1 MSKVEELLAK
11 YNSNGV
17 KKIILSSIGDFENIG
32 VDKKTVEGEPLVTL
46 LNYVDVYHNKTIKK
60 GVPQMTVSSPI
71 NKVDKCSVEQGD
83 IFITPTSETV
93 DDIGHSALVLE
104 TLPQTVYSYHIM
116 RYRLHNVS
124 MTTAS
129 YINQCF
135 ESCYVKQQILKKAQ
149 GLTRFGVSKSKFGEI
164 EIPLPHIKVQEEIV
178 KILDSFTNLIDALNK
193 ELSLRQKQFEYY
205 REKLLTFDDK
215 SLLKPINEIG
225 TLFRGNGL
233 QKKDFVDEGVGC
245 IHYGQIY
252 TKLGFSLSKP
262 LTYVTKVTAKPL
274 TKVRKGD
281 LVIACTSENIE
292 DVCKSV
298 VWEGEEEIVT
308 GGHACVLRHNEN
320 PRYIGY
326 FFQTHQFFMQ
336 KKQYA
341 YGAKVIDIKTEKLGE
356 ILIPIPPLAIQQSI
370 VEKLDAFESLIS
382 SLKEEIALRQKQY
395 EYYREKLLTFN

>member
-11 YNSNGV
+11 YNPNGV
-17 KKIILSSIGDFENIG
+17 FQSDLREVSSIIRGKRVTKRDVKERGDDPVISG
-32 VDKKTVEGEPLVTL
+32 GESPMGYYDTF
-46 LNYVDVYHNKTIKK
+46 NREANTITIAQYGAAGYVDFQKNKFWANDVCYSILPFESVDNKYLYYTLKSKQNFIYSIRNTDA
-60 GVPQMTVSSPI
+60 VPFSLPI
-71 NKVDKCSVEQGD
+71 N
-83 IFITPTSETV
+83 
-93 DDIGHSALVLE
+93 
-104 TLPQTVYSYHIM
+104 TLYSI
-116 RYRLHNVS
+116 
-124 MTTAS
+124 
-129 YINQCF
+129 Q
-135 ESCYVKQQILKKAQ
+135 
-149 GLTRFGVSKSKFGEI
+149 
-164 EIPLPHIKVQEEIV
+164 IPLPHIKVQEEIV
-178 KILDSFTNLIDALNK
+178 KILDSFTNLIDALNE

-262 LTYVTKVTAKPL
+262 LTYVTKETAKPL

-341 YGAKVIDIKTEKLGE
+341 YGAKVIDIKTEKLGK

>member
-1 MSKVEELLAK
+1 MSKVVELLEL
-11 YNSNGV
+11 YNPNGV
-17 KKIILSSIGDFENIG
+17 FQSDLREVSSIIRGKRVTKRDVKESGDYPVISG
-32 VDKKTVEGEPLVTL
+32 GESPMGYYDTF
-46 LNYVDVYHNKTIKK
+46 NRDANTITIAQYGAAGYVDFQKNKFWANDVCYSILPFESVDNKYLYYTLKSKQNFIYSIRNTDA
-60 GVPQMTVSSPI
+60 VPFSLPI
-71 NKVDKCSVEQGD
+71 N
-83 IFITPTSETV
+83 
-93 DDIGHSALVLE
+93 
-104 TLPQTVYSYHIM
+104 TLYSI
-116 RYRLHNVS
+116 
-124 MTTAS
+124 
-129 YINQCF
+129 Q
-135 ESCYVKQQILKKAQ
+135 
-149 GLTRFGVSKSKFGEI
+149 
-164 EIPLPHIKVQEEIV
+164 IPLPHIKVQEEIV
-178 KILDSFTNLIDALNK
+178 KILDSFTNLIDALNE

-262 LTYVTKVTAKPL
+262 LTYVTKETAKPL

-395 EYYREKLLTFN
+395 EYYREKLLTFD

>member
-1 MSKVEELLAK
+1 MSKVVELLEL
-11 YNSNGV
+11 YNPNGV
-17 KKIILSSIGDFENIG
+17 FQSDLREVSSIIRGKRVTKRDVKESGDYPVISG
-32 VDKKTVEGEPLVTL
+32 GESPMGYYDTF
-46 LNYVDVYHNKTIKK
+46 NRDANTITIAQYGAAGYVDFQKNKFWANDVCYSILPFESVDNKYLYYTLKSKQNFIYSIRNTDA
-60 GVPQMTVSSPI
+60 VPFSLPI
-71 NKVDKCSVEQGD
+71 N
-83 IFITPTSETV
+83 
-93 DDIGHSALVLE
+93 
-104 TLPQTVYSYHIM
+104 TLYSI
-116 RYRLHNVS
+116 
-124 MTTAS
+124 
-129 YINQCF
+129 Q
-135 ESCYVKQQILKKAQ
+135 
-149 GLTRFGVSKSKFGEI
+149 
-164 EIPLPHIKVQEEIV
+164 IPLPHIKVQEEIV
-178 KILDSFTNLIDALNK
+178 KILDSFTNLIDALNE

-205 REKLLTFDDK
+205 REKLLTFDHK
-215 SLLKPINEIG
+215 SILKPINEIG

-262 LTYVTKVTAKPL
+262 LTYVTKETAKPL

-341 YGAKVIDIKTEKLGE
+341 YGTKVIDIKTEKLGE
-356 ILIPIPPLAIQQSI
+356 ILIPIPSLAIQQSI

-395 EYYREKLLTFN
+395 EYYREKLLTFD

>member
-1 MSKVEELLAK
+1 MNKLTAKDFKRGVRVVKSQLTDFDNYPVYQNSLKPLGFYSK
-11 YNSNGV
+11 YNVKANTVFVICAGAAGDIGFSNKNFWAADDCYYLETDKYVDSKFIYYYLLSIQNDIKRQVRQASVPRLGSNV
-17 KKIILSSIGDFENIG
+17 LKSIILPS
-32 VDKKTVEGEPLVTL
+32 
-46 LNYVDVYHNKTIKK
+46 
-60 GVPQMTVSSPI
+60 VSD
-71 NKVDKCSVEQGD
+71 N
-83 IFITPTSETV
+83 
-93 DDIGHSALVLE
+93 
-104 TLPQTVYSYHIM
+104 
-116 RYRLHNVS
+116 
-124 MTTAS
+124 
-129 YINQCF
+129 
-135 ESCYVKQQILKKAQ
+135 KQQ
-149 GLTRFGVSKSKFGEI
+149 
-164 EIPLPHIKVQEEIV
+164 EIV
-178 KILDSFTNLIDALNK
+178 KILDSFTNLIDALNE

-233 QKKDFVDEGVGC
+233 QKKDFVEEGVGC

-262 LTYVTKVTAKPL
+262 LTYVTKETAKPL

-356 ILIPIPPLAIQQSI
+356 ILIPIPSLAIQQSI
-370 VEKLDAFESLIS
+370 VKKLDAFESLIS

-395 EYYREKLLTFN
+395 EYYREKLLTFD

>member
-11 YNSNGV
+11 YNPDVVPNKLLVECSLIDYGYPFASSMFTDDSSYIPIIRIRDVKPGKASTYYMGNYSKEYIVKRGDILV
-17 KKIILSSIGDFENIG
+17 GMDGEFNLEKWNDIDSLLNQRVARITEMPSKSIKGYLYHILGPIFKKIEREISGGSVKHLSVKIINSI
-32 VDKKTVEGEPLVTL
+32 
-46 LNYVDVYHNKTIKK
+46 
-60 GVPQMTVSSPI
+60 S
-71 NKVDKCSVEQGD
+71 
-83 IFITPTSETV
+83 
-93 DDIGHSALVLE
+93 
-104 TLPQTVYSYHIM
+104 
-116 RYRLHNVS
+116 
-124 MTTAS
+124 
-129 YINQCF
+129 
-135 ESCYVKQQILKKAQ
+135 
-149 GLTRFGVSKSKFGEI
+149 
-164 EIPLPHIKVQEEIV
+164 IPLPHIKVQEEIV
-178 KILDSFTNLIDALNK
+178 KILDSFTNLIDALNE

-205 REKLLTFDDK
+205 REKLLTFDHK
-215 SLLKPINEIG
+215 SILKPINEIG

-262 LTYVTKVTAKPL
+262 LTYVTKETAKPL

-356 ILIPIPPLAIQQSI
+356 ILIPIPSLSIQQSI

-395 EYYREKLLTFN
+395 EYYREKLLTFD